1 MFPVFLYLANSSRNA
16 KRTSPPG
23 IGVRFLATR
32 RLYVVKILNGRASYG
47 EFAYG
52 RNRLELPSRHVFF
65 LDSILNIF
73 YF

>member
-47 EFAYG
+47 EFAYT
-52 RNRLELPSRHVFF
+52 RVHVFF
-65 LDSILNIF
+65 RSRRVKSELRLQIAKIN
-73 YF
+73 

>member
-47 EFAYG
+47 EFAYIAG
-52 RNRLELPSRHVFF
+52 SGIHAPRLGGP
-65 LDSILNIF
+65 
-73 YF
+73 